1 MNILKHPLIF
11 SMILAIAFA
20 QETKVGNIEFV
31 SPVLQRIDTQ
41 NGNDFYLQIPQMIAG
56 YKPDVISLFSILQC
70 GPRINPEWFS
80 FPICIRWGCKPKSEL
95 RIITGGQP
103 AEFGY
108 YHRLDSPINRIPS
121 WRYEWALTDTQGMTL
136 HRTRSYRYRN
146 SIL

>member
-41 NGNDFYLQIPQMIAG
+41 NGNDFYLQIPQMMPG
-56 YKPDVISLFSILQC
+56 YKPDGISLYDIRRC
-70 GPRINPEWFS
+70 GPEINPHWFAFS
-80 FPICIRWGCKPKSEL
+80 ICIRMRCMVKSEL
-95 RIITGGQP
+95 QIIIGGQP
-103 AEFGY
+103 AEFSYFRG
-108 YHRLDSPINRIPS
+108 LNPVNRIPT
-121 WRYEWALTDTQGMTL
+121 WRYAGVLTDTQLMTL